1 MAIFDLTSATSI
13 GSEYKIYVHRD
24 DGTRRARIDKISGFW
39 YLRVVNNLGAFVID
53 LADERD
59 ALLMTVDSRIS
70 FWRRPEGG
78 TMRREFYGI
87 IRRFDEANDAQG
99 VSSDS
104 IGGPD
109 FNYILK
115 RRIIAYAAG
124 SGQASKTDQAD
135 DMIKAIARENLG
147 TSAAAAR
154 QIASTYF
161 TVAPDAGL
169 GQSITKAF
177 AYDDQLEAMSDVAN
191 ASRQAGTEVFF
202 DVVPIDEAQLQLQ
215 TFTGQRGRDLRGK
228 LIFSQ
233 ARGNLSEPHYYEDWN
248 EEYNYVYAGGMNQED
263 LREII
268 TASDSTR
275 LSRSIFS
282 RGEKFVDARTDGQT
296 GGVTAKANASLVDG
310 RPVKRFTAKL
320 RNTPGARYAVD
331 WDFGDYVSAV
341 HRGRTFDAMVRAV
354 KVAVD
359 GNGAETV
366 EATIESY
373 AT

>member
-1 MAIFDLTSATSI
+1 MAIFDLAATSSI
-13 GSEYKIYVHRD
+13 GSEYKIYVHKD
-24 DGTRRARIDKISGFW
+24 DGTRRLRLDKVRGFW
-39 YLRVVNNLGAFVID
+39 YMRVVNNLGAFVID

-70 FWRRPEGG
+70 FWRKPEGG
-78 TMRREFYGI
+78 TMRREFYGL

-99 VSSDS
+99 VANDS
-104 IGGPD
+104 VGGPD
-109 FNYILK
+109 FNYLLK
-115 RRIIAYAAG
+115 RRIVAYNA
-124 SGQASKTDQAD
+124 SSSQASKTDQAD

-147 TSAAAAR
+147 ASAAAAR

-161 TVAPDAGL
+161 SVAPDAGL
-169 GQSITKAF
+169 GASITKAF
-177 AYDDQLEAMSDVAN
+177 AWDNLLEAMSDIAN

-202 DVVPIDEAQLQLQ
+202 DVVPLDETQLQLQ

-228 LIFSQ
+228 MIFSLE
-233 ARGNLSEPHYYEDWN
+233 RGNLSEPHYYEDWH
-248 EEYNYVYAGGMNQED
+248 EEYNAVYAGGLGQED

-268 TASDSTR
+268 SATDSTR

-282 RGEKFVDARTDGQT
+282 RGEKFVDARTDGLT
-296 GGVTAKANASLVDG
+296 GGVTAKANAALVDG
-310 RPVKRFTAKL
+310 RPVKRFAAKL

-354 KVAVD
+354 KVAV
-359 GNGAETV
+359 GGGGEETV